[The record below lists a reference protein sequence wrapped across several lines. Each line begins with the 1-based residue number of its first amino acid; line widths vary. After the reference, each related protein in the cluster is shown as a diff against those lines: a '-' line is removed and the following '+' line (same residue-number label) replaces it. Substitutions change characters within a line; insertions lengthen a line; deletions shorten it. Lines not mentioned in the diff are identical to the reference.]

1 MGYIC
6 LECRIEQ
13 HTKEESIGKASCS
26 VAQFEYIYNIIYKE
40 ISITNMVVGIISHD
54 CWREKNEIENILI

>member
-13 HTKEESIGKASCS
+13 HRKEEEEEEEGAFKNAWSIIIIKATI
-26 VAQFEYIYNIIYKE
+26 V
-40 ISITNMVVGIISHD
+40 
-54 CWREKNEIENILI
+54 